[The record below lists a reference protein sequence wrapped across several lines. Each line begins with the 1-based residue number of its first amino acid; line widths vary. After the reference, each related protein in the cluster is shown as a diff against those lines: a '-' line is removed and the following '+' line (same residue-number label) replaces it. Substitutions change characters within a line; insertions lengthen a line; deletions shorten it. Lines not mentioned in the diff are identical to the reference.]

1 LSGIKIVDVKCD
13 IMWWYLESI
22 ATQELSGTTVT
33 LLYEYCQRSEEI
45 HNWGFL
51 QINASTIGEMK
62 KIWYMLQWLKLK
74 LNIKVTNFTYFI
86 S

>member
-45 HNWGFL
+45 HN
-51 QINASTIGEMK
+51 
-62 KIWYMLQWLKLK
+62 
-74 LNIKVTNFTYFI
+74 
-86 S
+86 